1 MDGQPDDQPRRSPV
15 ERARRFVLGKPRA
28 ERKPRP
34 HPFAHES
41 TSAAEARYDPNQVLL
56 FWGGLATLLA
66 AAGLLLADRFSPYS
80 AGFFGGPGLAGPS
93 PAWDSWTL
101 VPLFAGLALL
111 GFGFVHQTWAK
122 RLTLAGWVLFAFYW
136 GLVATDL
143 LVKEDQDYVNFTF
156 AFLGVYFFVY
166 LAYQQWLDLARK
178 SDTHALHFLNVTAFV
193 AAGTYFLIAKITF
206 LRVWLIHVV
215 GNHTKWMLGLFGQ
228 GEGKNLQFVVDKQDS
243 SGPVT
248 FFYPDKY
255 CHPNRPDFENGIQN
269 DAVGRYCAD
278 LPADQRFQSAF
289 VENDGFLGSL
299 LTYSPEGGM
308 EQVVP
313 VSIIL
318 ACTAIQSI
326 MLFVGLFAG
335 TSASLRKKV
344 YASLVVGAVI
354 YVLNLVRNTGII
366 WFYGQGHAS
375 FWIMHNAIGKGG
387 SLLAMVGIAFAVFKW
402 FPEFF
407 HSLVGVL
414 DLPDRDGPLER
425 ALRVGRR
432 RPDPTAVAEPV
443 EA

>member
-1 MDGQPDDQPRRSPV
+1 MGQRVS
-15 ERARRFVLGKPRA
+15 RFILGKPKS

-34 HPFAHES
+34 HPFAHEA
-41 TSAAEARYDPNQVLL
+41 TSDAEARYDPNQVLM
-56 FWGGLATLLA
+56 FWGGLATFLA
-66 AAGLLLADRFSPYS
+66 VAGLLLSDRFSPYS
-80 AGFFGGPGLAGPS
+80 AGWFGGSGLAGPS
-93 PAWDSWTL
+93 AAWDSWIL

-111 GFGFVHQTWAK
+111 GFGFVHHQWSK
-122 RLTLAGWVLFAFYW
+122 RLTLVGWVLFGFYW
-136 GLVATDL
+136 GLTATDL
-143 LVKEDQDYVNFTF
+143 FVKEDQDYVNFTF
-156 AFLGVYFFVY
+156 ALMGVYFFVY

-215 GNHTKWMLGLFGQ
+215 GNHTKWMLDLFGQ
-228 GEGKNLQFVVDKQDS
+228 GGKKNLQFVVDKQDS

-248 FFYPDKY
+248 FFYPEKY
-255 CHPNRPDFENGIQN
+255 CHPNRPDFENGISN

-278 LPADQRFQSAF
+278 LPAGERFHSTV
-289 VENDGFLGSL
+289 VENSGFLGDL
-299 LTYSPEGGM
+299 LTYQPGGGT
-308 EQVVP
+308 EYVVP

-335 TSASLRKKV
+335 TKAGFRRKL

-407 HSLVGVL
+407 HALVGVL
-414 DLPDRDGPLER
+414 DLPGRDGPLER
-425 ALRVGRR
+425 ALKVGRR
-432 RPDPTAVAEPV
+432 RPGV
-443 EA
+443 EASVDSGA